1 MFLQH
6 KLLRAGD
13 VSSGNLIYLD
23 LGPSKAEQRDHPA
36 VPLQPTL
43 DQFVLSRV
51 GDSRHLLD
59 LASRVPPPVH
69 VV

>member
-1 MFLQH
+1 M
-6 KLLRAGD
+6 
-13 VSSGNLIYLD
+13 SSHNLVDLN

-36 VPLQPTL
+36 VPLQPPL
-43 DQFVLSRV
+43 DHLVLGRV
-51 GDSRHLLD
+51 GDPRHLLD